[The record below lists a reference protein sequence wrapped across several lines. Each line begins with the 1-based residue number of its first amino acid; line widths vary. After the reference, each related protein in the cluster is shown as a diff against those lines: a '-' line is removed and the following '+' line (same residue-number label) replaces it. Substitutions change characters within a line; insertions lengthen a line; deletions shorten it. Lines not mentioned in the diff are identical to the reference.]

1 MFQFFIHLIWPK
13 RASRKK
19 KLDKES
25 SVRKLKYNTHC
36 PLNAFDIVLQFPLF
50 TNIDLYWSI
59 CLIRNY
65 CLLLTNESIIYMNVL
80 SLLYFV
86 VCLKMTRNVLSIYQS
101 QILIISLYIECFIVN
116 FCWYVITWV
125 WQFCLIKFVVVLHET
140 LIFFQPPHP
149 SKNWL
154 SWLHGE

>member
-86 VCLKMTRNVLSIYQS
+86 VCLKMTRNVLSICNCNCCTTWNIDLLSTTPSIKKLVIMATWRIDWQKFKI
-101 QILIISLYIECFIVN
+101 ILLADQN
-116 FCWYVITWV
+116 FVCICVI
-125 WQFCLIKFVVVLHET
+125 L
-140 LIFFQPPHP
+140 
-149 SKNWL
+149 
-154 SWLHGE
+154 